1 MRKNADISEDSWVG
15 TCSHKEF
22 WPLDY
27 KDLAYR
33 FCRNGPTIT
42 QQSVH
47 TFMVNMRMNENYFL
61 WALIH
66 ENKCNQKCSTPSE
79 EDNGQFWSNHITIW
93 PRTQGTV
100 LPNGVKV
107 AVWDLSQ
114 IFQKLKKMVLSCTL
128 HSYWMNLV
136 QKWTSE
142 YTEFIN
148 LD

>member
-1 MRKNADISEDSWVG
+1 MRKNADISEDSWVC

-61 WALIH
+61 WALIQ
-66 ENKCNQKCSTPSE
+66 ENKCNKKCSTPSE

-93 PRTQGTV
+93 QKTT
-100 LPNGVKV
+100 NKETDES
-107 AVWDLSQ
+107 WDIPIYNMKNQFWAGLGSRATLQMITDKRQ
-114 IFQKLKKMVLSCTL
+114 I
-128 HSYWMNLV
+128 N
-136 QKWTSE
+136 
-142 YTEFIN
+142 
-148 LD
+148 